1 MNIPLEKKKKKRS
14 CECKI
19 NSPQKCHRQTKFTG
33 KFLINQVKRKGKK
46 RPRKNKKERKG
57 KLIGTAP
64 KEELIL
70 GIVPTSIS
78 WPNISKIKEKV
89 LRFYTL

>member
-1 MNIPLEKKKKKRS
+1 M
-14 CECKI
+14 
-19 NSPQKCHRQTKFTG
+19 G

-46 RPRKNKKERKG
+46 RPRKIKRKG

-78 WPNISKIKEKV
+78 SPNISKIKEKV

>member
-1 MNIPLEKKKKKRS
+1 M
-14 CECKI
+14 
-19 NSPQKCHRQTKFTG
+19 G

-57 KLIGTAP
+57 KLIGTAL

-78 WPNISKIKEKV
+78 SPNISKIKEKV